1 MSLDPTPFLCS
12 IRTIE
17 GVLPTPIEWGPTVF
31 SSGFAHVP
39 EALGYVKAP
48 VLDASGKQLKHKDC
62 LNPSTGQPYAAPAL
76 WIGTWMSSVQQPNL
90 NSWWCSYGICAS
102 PRVGGG
108 RGGGALAGVSV

>member
-1 MSLDPTPFLCS
+1 MDVGMCIIKSCALLSLSLNPTPFLCS

-76 WIGTWMSSVQQPNL
+76 WIGAWMSSAQQPNL
-90 NSWWCSYGICAS
+90 NSWWCSY
-102 PRVGGG
+102 
-108 RGGGALAGVSV
+108 